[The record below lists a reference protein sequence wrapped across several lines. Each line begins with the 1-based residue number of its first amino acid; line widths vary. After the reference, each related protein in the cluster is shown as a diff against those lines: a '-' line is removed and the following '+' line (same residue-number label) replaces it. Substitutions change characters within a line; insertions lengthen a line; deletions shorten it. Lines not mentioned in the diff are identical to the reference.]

1 MQLGQFENSLQKSKN
16 IQQINLLLKN
26 YLRNLKINTFSFT
39 YYATHPKSK
48 EKIQYDFSSENFSDW
63 HKHYI
68 QEGYSEIDTTFLD
81 VYQTTTPVFWSVQQ
95 QLEAAKS
102 PREKQ
107 MRLDS
112 LKFNIEK
119 GLCIPIHGPR
129 ADLANLLVVQMKG
142 EKCLGNWYELQYELL
157 VIAHYYYH
165 YLQKYL
171 IDIQTSANTQHH
183 LTQREMQCLLLIGQ
197 QHTVTQIA
205 EKLDLTERTVNFHI
219 QNINKKMGTQNKYQ
233 SLAKAL
239 EEHLLTL

>member
-1 MQLGQFENSLQKSKN
+1 MQLTHFDHSLQKSKDIN
-16 IQQINLLLKN
+16 QINKILKD
-26 YLRNLKINTFSFT
+26 YLRHLKINTFSFT

-48 EKIQYDFSSENFSDW
+48 EKIQYDFSSLNFSAW
-63 HKHYI
+63 HNHYI

-81 VYQTTTPVFWSVQQ
+81 VYQTTVPVFWDIHQ
-95 QLEAAKS
+95 QLKSAKS

-112 LKFNIEK
+112 IEFNIEK
-119 GLCIPIHGPR
+119 GVCIPIHGPR
-129 ADLANLLVVQMKG
+129 GDLANLLVVQMKG
-142 EKCLGNWYELQYELL
+142 EKCLENWHELQYELL
-157 VIAHYYYH
+157 AIAHYYYT

-171 IDIQTSANTQHH
+171 IDLQTEDHQYH

-197 QHTVTQIA
+197 QHTVSQIA

-219 QNINKKMGTQNKYQ
+219 QNINKKLGTQNKYQ

-239 EEHLLTL
+239 EKNLLTL